1 MKQVEIP
8 GGRIRNLC
16 GQGENNGYQK
26 GGGGGG
32 GGGGTL
38 GHIYTNTCGVVPS
51 YEVWGYP
58 KSQRKLS

>member
-16 GQGENNGYQK
+16 GQGENNGFQK
-26 GGGGGG
+26 GGGGVW
-32 GGGGTL
+32 TV

-58 KSQRKLS
+58 KSQRRLS